1 MSSSA
6 LVSAAWL
13 AEHLRDGD
21 VRVLDASFYLPTQ
34 NRDARVEYLERH
46 IPGAIFF
53 DVDEVA
59 DHGQNLPHMLPLPE
73 QFERQVGQLG
83 IGSGDRIVVYD
94 AEKFLASARVWWMF
108 RTMGHDDIVVL
119 DGGLNAWKA
128 LGQPLESGPVQAPP
142 PREFRARPRK
152 LSFSLQDMLDNLDKR
167 GAQVVDVRSSG
178 RFLGAE
184 PEPRAG
190 LRQGH
195 IPGSL
200 NLPFGELLEPD
211 GKMKPPAQLL
221 ERIRQSG
228 LDLGRPVVASCGS
241 GVSAAVLALA
251 AHEIGKGDV
260 AIYDGS
266 WTEWGGRSDTPVE
279 T

>member
-1 MSSSA
+1 MPSSA

-13 AEHLRDGD
+13 AEHLREPN

-34 NRDARVEYLERH
+34 QRDARAEYLERH

-53 DVDEVA
+53 DIDEVA
-59 DHGQNLPHMLPLPE
+59 DHEQDLPHMLPSVE
-73 QFERQVGQLG
+73 QFERQVGRLG
-83 IGSGDRIVVYD
+83 IASGDKIVVYD

-108 RTMGHDDIVVL
+108 RAMGHDDVVVL

-128 LGQPLESGPVQAPP
+128 LGQPLEAGPAPAP
-142 PREFRARPRK
+142 GPREFKARPRK
-152 LSFSLQDMLDNLDKR
+152 LSFSLQDMLGNLETR
-167 GAQVVDVRSSG
+167 GSQVVDVRSSG
-178 RFLGAE
+178 RFLGTE

-211 GKMKPPAQLL
+211 GRMKPPAQLL
-221 ERIRQSG
+221 ERIRRSG
-228 LDLGRPVVASCGS
+228 LELDQPIVASCGS

-251 AHEIGKGDV
+251 AHEAGKDDV
-260 AIYDGS
+260 AVYDGS
-266 WTEWGGRSDTPVE
+266 WTEWGGRSDTPIE